1 MGVDIHMF
9 VIKDNEILKDD
20 MFDGRN
26 SEWFNN
32 LSGTSISDPTYHELC
47 RHSGWKNI
55 NCPEELYKEYCEPQ
69 EGDNICYF
77 YGHTAIKVGDFLDW
91 FYDYCPD
98 KKAGYAPR
106 YIAWLASEKNIMP
119 SNDDVRQYVSKAEI
133 EEEDLV
139 WFEYTDKY
147 EPSIDI
153 AEQINNFQCP
163 RDAWIIFCFDC

>member
-1 MGVDIHMF
+1 
-9 VIKDNEILKDD
+9 

-91 FYDYCPD
+91 FYYCCPD

-106 YIAWLASEKNIMP
+106 YTAWLASTTMMAHFLPRKVIMRNI
-119 SNDDVRQYVSKAEI
+119 V
-133 EEEDLV
+133 L
-139 WFEYTDKY
+139 
-147 EPSIDI
+147 
-153 AEQINNFQCP
+153 
-163 RDAWIIFCFDC
+163 

>member
-55 NCPEELYKEYCEPQ
+55 NCPDEIYKEYCEP
-69 EGDNICYF
+69 
-77 YGHTAIKVGDFLDW
+77 
-91 FYDYCPD
+91 
-98 KKAGYAPR
+98 
-106 YIAWLASEKNIMP
+106 
-119 SNDDVRQYVSKAEI
+119 
-133 EEEDLV
+133 
-139 WFEYTDKY
+139 
-147 EPSIDI
+147 
-153 AEQINNFQCP
+153 
-163 RDAWIIFCFDC
+163 